1 LEVIILILQCQIILK
16 CHKLRKLLAGAKI
29 LKLETI
35 VYIVFRV
42 CRFLCFHNSLC
53 IGSGFT
59 SEIVVIRIFKQL
71 TMDEN

>member
-1 LEVIILILQCQIILK
+1 MSNYLEITFLK
-16 CHKLRKLLAGAKI
+16 CHKLRKLLANAKI

-42 CRFLCFHNSLC
+42 SCFLCFHNSVC

-59 SEIVVIRIFKQL
+59 SDIVVIRIFKEL

>member
-1 LEVIILILQCQIILK
+1 MSNYLEITYLK

-42 CRFLCFHNSLC
+42 CCFHSSLS

-59 SEIVVIRIFKQL
+59 SDIVVIRIFKEL

>member
-1 LEVIILILQCQIILK
+1 MK
-16 CHKLRKLLAGAKI
+16 CHKLRKLLAEGKI

-35 VYIVFRV
+35 VYIVFRF
-42 CRFLCFHNSLC
+42 CYFLCFHNSLC

-59 SEIVVIRIFKQL
+59 SDIVVIRIFKEL